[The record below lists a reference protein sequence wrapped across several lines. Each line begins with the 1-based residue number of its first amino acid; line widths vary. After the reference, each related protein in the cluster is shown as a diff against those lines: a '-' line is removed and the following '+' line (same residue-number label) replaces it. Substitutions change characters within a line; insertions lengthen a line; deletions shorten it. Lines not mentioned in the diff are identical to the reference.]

1 MITAYT
7 FYINFCRDA
16 CLSNFLKVKQNMV
29 VSYIQP
35 KFIHKMK
42 YFFEIALDNVLSFT
56 AAKFVMKDIR

>member
-1 MITAYT
+1 
-7 FYINFCRDA
+7 
-16 CLSNFLKVKQNMV
+16 MV

-35 KFIHKMK
+35 KFLHKMK